1 MPACAAKLKG
11 KSKAATANKSKP
23 SRRRW
28 MPGNNTFVIVL
39 TDRDR
44 LLLKE
49 LPIGKVI
56 DREQAKKVAGFKS
69 TTRANDRL
77 LKLTRAGFL
86 RRFFLGT
93 RAGGTKA
100 IYSLSARGAQ
110 VVQIEGRLI
119 RRKNN
124 SLLVGDLFVEHQLA
138 VNSIWIQAKFAP
150 IPVPDVQF
158 ARWLIFQAALS
169 KSTPL
174 VPDGYFELK
183 STSGMYC
190 LFCEVDRGT
199 ESLKIWSRKASLYL
213 QLAAS
218 GEFQVLFK
226 QSRFR
231 ILVTAPTERRLNTLR
246 RATALHTDKI
256 FWFATLE

>member
-1 MPACAAKLKG
+1 
-11 KSKAATANKSKP
+11 
-23 SRRRW
+23 
-28 MPGNNTFVIVL
+28 MPGNNTCTIIL
-39 TDRDR
+39 TSRDR

-49 LPIGKVI
+49 IAIGKVI
-56 DREQAKKVAGFKS
+56 DREQAKRIAGFKS

-77 LKLTRAGFL
+77 LKLTRTGFL

-100 IYSLSARGAQ
+100 IYSLSAKGAQ
-110 VVQIEGRLI
+110 AVEIEARLI
-119 RRKNN
+119 KRRNN

-138 VNSIWIQAKFAP
+138 VNSIWIQAKFTP
-150 IPVPDVQF
+150 IPIPDVQF
-158 ARWLIFQAALS
+158 VRWLLFPAALS

-174 VPDGYFELK
+174 MPDGYFELK

-199 ESLKIWSRKASLYL
+199 ESLKVWSRKVSLYL

-231 ILVTAPTERRLNTLR
+231 VLVAVSSERRLNMLR
-246 RATALHTDKI
+246 KTAALRTEKI
-256 FWFATLE
+256 FWFATLEDINEKGLFAPVWKRPVGEQKGPLL

>member
-1 MPACAAKLKG
+1 
-11 KSKAATANKSKP
+11 
-23 SRRRW
+23 
-28 MPGNNTFVIVL
+28 MPGNNSCAIVL

-49 LPIGKVI
+49 LAISKVI
-56 DREQAKKVAGFKS
+56 DREQVKTIAGFKS

-77 LKLTRAGFL
+77 LKLTRAKFL

-100 IYSLSARGAQ
+100 IYSLSAKGAK
-110 VVQIEGRLI
+110 VVQSEGRLLK
-119 RRKNN
+119 RKNN

-138 VNSIWIQAKFAP
+138 VNSIWTAAKFTP
-150 IPVPDVQF
+150 IPVSDVQF
-158 ARWLIFQAALS
+158 VRWLVFPTALS
-169 KSTPL
+169 KTTPL
-174 VPDGYFELK
+174 MPDGYFELR

-199 ESLKIWSRKASLYL
+199 ETLKVWARKIFLYL

-218 GEFQVLFK
+218 GEFQTLFK

-231 ILVTAPTERRLNTLR
+231 VLVGVSSERRLNNLR
-246 RATALHTDKI
+246 RTTALHTEKI
-256 FWFATLE
+256 FWFAPLEEIKRKGLFAPIWKRPVGEQKVPLL

>member
-1 MPACAAKLKG
+1 
-11 KSKAATANKSKP
+11 
-23 SRRRW
+23 
-28 MPGNNTFVIVL
+28 MPGSSSCPIVL

-49 LPIGKVI
+49 LAIGKVI
-56 DREQAKKVAGFKS
+56 DREQAKRIAGFKS

-77 LKLTRAGFL
+77 LKLARAGCL

-100 IYSLSARGAQ
+100 IYSLSAKGAQ

-119 RRKNN
+119 KRKNN

-138 VNSIWIQAKFAP
+138 VNSIWIETKFTP
-150 IPVPDVQF
+150 IPIPDVQF
-158 ARWLIFQAALS
+158 VRWLVFPAALS

-174 VPDGYFELK
+174 MPDGYFELK

-199 ESLKIWSRKASLYL
+199 EALKVWSRKISLYL

-231 ILVTAPTERRLNTLR
+231 VLVAALTERRLSILR
-246 RATALHTDKI
+246 RTTALHTEKI
-256 FWFATLE
+256 FWFATLEEINKGGLFAPTWKRPVGEQKGPLL

>member
-1 MPACAAKLKG
+1 
-11 KSKAATANKSKP
+11 
-23 SRRRW
+23 
-28 MPGNNTFVIVL
+28 MPGNSACPIVL

-44 LLLKE
+44 LLLQE
-49 LPIGKVI
+49 LAIGKVI
-56 DREQAKKVAGFKS
+56 DREQAKKIAGFKS

-77 LKLTRAGFL
+77 LKLVRAGFL

-100 IYSLSARGAQ
+100 IYSLSAKGAQ
-110 VVQIEGRLI
+110 VVHIEGRLI
-119 RRKNN
+119 KRKNN

-138 VNSIWIQAKFAP
+138 VNSIWIEAKFTP

-158 ARWLIFQAALS
+158 ARWLLFQSALS

-174 VPDGYFELK
+174 MPDGYFELK
-183 STSGMYC
+183 STSGMHC

-199 ESLKIWSRKASLYL
+199 ESLKVWSRKISLYL

-231 ILVTAPTERRLNTLR
+231 VLVAALSERRLNILR
-246 RATALHTDKI
+246 RTTALHTEKV
-256 FWFATLE
+256 FWFATLEEINKKGLFAPIWKRPVSEQKVSLL

>member
-1 MPACAAKLKG
+1 MH
-11 KSKAATANKSKP
+11 
-23 SRRRW
+23 
-28 MPGNNTFVIVL
+28 GNSICTIVL

-49 LPIGKVI
+49 LAIAKVI
-56 DREQAKKVAGFKS
+56 DREQAKKIAGFKS

-93 RAGGTKA
+93 CAAGTKA
-100 IYSLSARGAQ
+100 IYSLSAKGAQ

-119 RRKNN
+119 KRKNN
-124 SLLVGDLFVEHQLA
+124 SLLIGDLFVEHQLA
-138 VNSIWIQAKFAP
+138 VNSVWIEAKFKP
-150 IPVPDVQF
+150 IPVLDVQF
-158 ARWLIFQAALS
+158 VRWLAFPSALS

-174 VPDGYFELK
+174 VPDGYFELR

-199 ESLKIWSRKASLYL
+199 ESLKVWSRKISLYL

-218 GEFQVLFK
+218 GEFQALFK

-231 ILVTAPTERRLNTLR
+231 VLVVVSSERRLNILR
-246 RATALHTDKI
+246 RTTALHTEKI
-256 FWFATLE
+256 FWFATLEDINKKGLFAPIWKRPVGEQKVPLV

>member
-1 MPACAAKLKG
+1 
-11 KSKAATANKSKP
+11 
-23 SRRRW
+23 
-28 MPGNNTFVIVL
+28 MPGNSTCPVVL

-49 LPIGKVI
+49 LAIGKVI
-56 DREQAKKVAGFKS
+56 DREQAKKIAGFNS

-100 IYSLSARGAQ
+100 IYSLSTKGARTVQ
-110 VVQIEGRLI
+110 VESRLI
-119 RRKNN
+119 QRKNN

-138 VNSIWIQAKFAP
+138 VNSIWIQAKFTAV
-150 IPVPDVQF
+150 PVPDVQF
-158 ARWLIFQAALS
+158 VRWLIFPTALS

-174 VPDGYFELK
+174 MPDEYFELR

-199 ESLKIWSRKASLYL
+199 ESLKVWSKKISLYL
-213 QLAAS
+213 QFATS
-218 GEFQVLFK
+218 GEFQTLFK

-231 ILVTAPTERRLNTLR
+231 VLVAAVSERRLNILR
-246 RATALHTDKI
+246 RTTALHTEKI
-256 FWFATLE
+256 FWFATLEEINRKGLFDPIWRRPVGEQKVPLL

>member
-1 MPACAAKLKG
+1 
-11 KSKAATANKSKP
+11 
-23 SRRRW
+23 
-28 MPGNNTFVIVL
+28 MPGNSAYPIVL

-49 LPIGKVI
+49 LAIGKVI
-56 DREQAKKVAGFKS
+56 DREQAKKIAGFKS

-100 IYSLSARGAQ
+100 IYSLSAKGAQ
-110 VVQIEGRLI
+110 AVQIEGRLI
-119 RRKNN
+119 KRKNN

-138 VNSIWIQAKFAP
+138 VNSIWVEAKSTP
-150 IPVPDVQF
+150 IPVPDVHF
-158 ARWLIFQAALS
+158 VHWLVFPSALS

-174 VPDGYFELK
+174 MPDGYFELK
-183 STSGMYC
+183 STAGMYC

-199 ESLKIWSRKASLYL
+199 ESLKVWSRKISLYL

-218 GEFQVLFK
+218 GEFHVLFK

-231 ILVTAPTERRLNTLR
+231 VLVAALSERRLNVLR
-246 RATALHTDKI
+246 RTTALHTEKI
-256 FWFATLE
+256 FWFATLEEINKKGLFAPIWKRPVGEQKVPLL

>member
-1 MPACAAKLKG
+1 
-11 KSKAATANKSKP
+11 
-23 SRRRW
+23 
-28 MPGNNTFVIVL
+28 MPGNSACPIVL

-49 LPIGKVI
+49 LAIGKVI
-56 DREQAKKVAGFKS
+56 DREQAKRIAGFKS

-86 RRFFLGT
+86 RRFFLDT

-100 IYSLSARGAQ
+100 IYSLSAKGAQ

-119 RRKNN
+119 KRKNN

-138 VNSIWIQAKFAP
+138 VNSIWIEAKFKP
-150 IPVPDVQF
+150 VPVPDVQF
-158 ARWLIFQAALS
+158 VRWLAFPSALS

-174 VPDGYFELK
+174 MPDGYFELK
-183 STSGMYC
+183 STSGMHC

-199 ESLKIWSRKASLYL
+199 ESLKVWSRKISLYL

-231 ILVTAPTERRLNTLR
+231 VLVATLSERRLNILR
-246 RATALHTDKI
+246 RTAALHTEKI
-256 FWFATLE
+256 FWFATLEEINKKGLFAPIWKRPVGEQKVPLL

>member
-1 MPACAAKLKG
+1 MH
-11 KSKAATANKSKP
+11 
-23 SRRRW
+23 
-28 MPGNNTFVIVL
+28 GNSNCQIVL

-49 LPIGKVI
+49 IAIGKVI
-56 DREQAKKVAGFKS
+56 DREQAKKIAGFKS

-100 IYSLSARGAQ
+100 IYSLSAKGAQ
-110 VVQIEGRLI
+110 TVQVEGRLI
-119 RRKNN
+119 KRKNN

-138 VNSIWIQAKFAP
+138 VNSIWIETKFTP
-150 IPVPDVQF
+150 IPVPDLQF
-158 ARWLIFQAALS
+158 VRWLVFPSALS

-174 VPDGYFELK
+174 MPDGYFELK
-183 STSGMYC
+183 STSGMHC

-199 ESLKIWSRKASLYL
+199 ESLKVWSRKISLYL

-231 ILVTAPTERRLNTLR
+231 VLVVALSERRLNILR
-246 RATALHTDKI
+246 RTTALHTEKI
-256 FWFATLE
+256 FWFATLEEINKEGLFAPIWKRPVGEQKVPLL

>member
-1 MPACAAKLKG
+1 ML
-11 KSKAATANKSKP
+11 
-23 SRRRW
+23 
-28 MPGNNTFVIVL
+28 GNNTCVIVL

-44 LLLKE
+44 VLLKE
-49 LPIGKVI
+49 LAVGKVI
-56 DREQAKKVAGFKS
+56 DREQAKQIAGFKS

-77 LKLTRAGFL
+77 LRLTRAGFL

-100 IYSLSARGAQ
+100 IYSLSAKGAQ
-110 VVQIEGRLI
+110 AVQIEGRLI
-119 RRKNN
+119 KRKNN

-138 VNSIWIQAKFAP
+138 VNAIWIQAKFAP
-150 IPVPDVQF
+150 IPIPDVQF
-158 ARWLIFQAALS
+158 ARWLTFPSALS

-174 VPDGYFELK
+174 MPDGYFEVK

-199 ESLKIWSRKASLYL
+199 ETLKVWSRKVSLYL
-213 QLAAS
+213 QLAAG
-218 GEFQVLFK
+218 GEFQAFFK

-231 ILVTAPTERRLNTLR
+231 VLVAVHSERRMNTLR
-246 RATALHTDKI
+246 RATALHTEKI
-256 FWFATLE
+256 FWFATLEEINTKGLFEPIWKRPVGEQKVPLL

>member
-1 MPACAAKLKG
+1 
-11 KSKAATANKSKP
+11 
-23 SRRRW
+23 
-28 MPGNNTFVIVL
+28 MPGSNTCAVVL

-49 LPIGKVI
+49 LATAKVI
-56 DREQAKKVAGFKS
+56 DREQSKKIAGFKS

-77 LKLTRAGFL
+77 LKLTCAGLL

-100 IYSLSARGAQ
+100 IYSLSTKGAQ
-110 VVQIEGRLI
+110 AAQVEGRLI
-119 RRKNN
+119 KRKSN
-124 SLLVGDLFVEHQLA
+124 SLLIGDLFVEHQLA
-138 VNSIWIQAKFAP
+138 VNSVWIQAKFTP
-150 IPVPDVQF
+150 IPIPDVQF
-158 ARWLIFQAALS
+158 YRWLIFPSALS

-174 VPDGYFELK
+174 MPDGYFELK
-183 STSGMYC
+183 SSSGMYC

-199 ESLKIWSRKASLYL
+199 ESLKVWSRKISLYL

-218 GEFQVLFK
+218 GEFQALFK

-231 ILVTAPTERRLNTLR
+231 VLVAVLSERRLNILR
-246 RATALHTDKI
+246 RTTALHTEKV
-256 FWFATLE
+256 FWFATLEEINKKGLFASIWKRPVGDEKVPLL

>member
-1 MPACAAKLKG
+1 MRGNNACA
-11 KSKAATANKSKP
+11 
-23 SRRRW
+23 
-28 MPGNNTFVIVL
+28 IIL

-49 LPIGKVI
+49 LAIGKVI
-56 DREQAKKVAGFKS
+56 DREQAKKIALFKS
-69 TTRANDRL
+69 TTRVNDRL

-100 IYSLSARGAQ
+100 IYTLSAKGAQ
-110 VVQIEGRLI
+110 AGQSEGRLI
-119 RRKNN
+119 KRKNN

-138 VNSIWIQAKFAP
+138 VNSIWIEAKFQP
-150 IPVPDVQF
+150 IPIPDVQF
-158 ARWLIFQAALS
+158 ARWLIFPTALS
-169 KSTPL
+169 KATPL

-199 ESLKIWSRKASLYL
+199 ETLKVWSRKISLYL

-231 ILVTAPTERRLNTLR
+231 VLVAAVSERRLNTLR
-246 RATALHTDKI
+246 RTAAQHTDKI
-256 FWFATLE
+256 FWFATLEKINKKGLFAPIWKRPVGEQKVPLL

>member
-1 MPACAAKLKG
+1 
-11 KSKAATANKSKP
+11 
-23 SRRRW
+23 
-28 MPGNNTFVIVL
+28 MPGNSTCSIVL

-49 LPIGKVI
+49 LAIGKVI
-56 DREQAKKVAGFKS
+56 DREQVKKIAGFQS

-77 LKLTRAGFL
+77 LKLFRAGFL

-93 RAGGTKA
+93 CAGGTKA
-100 IYSLSARGAQ
+100 IYSLSVKGAH

-119 RRKNN
+119 KRKNN

-138 VNSIWIQAKFAP
+138 VNAIWIEAKFTP

-158 ARWLIFQAALS
+158 IRWVIFPSVLS

-174 VPDGYFELK
+174 MPDGYFELK

-199 ESLKIWSRKASLYL
+199 ESLKVWSRKISLYL

-231 ILVTAPTERRLNTLR
+231 VLVAVSSERRLNILR
-246 RATALHTDKI
+246 RTAAMHTEKI
-256 FWFATLE
+256 FWFATLEEINQKGLFASIWKRPVEQQKVPLL

>member
-1 MPACAAKLKG
+1 
-11 KSKAATANKSKP
+11 
-23 SRRRW
+23 
-28 MPGNNTFVIVL
+28 MPGNNACAIVL
-39 TDRDR
+39 TERDR
-44 LLLKE
+44 LLLEE
-49 LPIGKVI
+49 LAIGKVI
-56 DREQAKKVAGFKS
+56 DREQAKKIARFKS

-100 IYSLSARGAQ
+100 IYSLSVKGAQ
-110 VVQIEGRLI
+110 AVQIEGRLI
-119 RRKNN
+119 KRKNN
-124 SLLVGDLFVEHQLA
+124 SLLVGDLFVEHQLS
-138 VNSIWIQAKFAP
+138 VNSIWIASKFTP

-158 ARWLIFQAALS
+158 ARWLTFPTALS
-169 KSTPL
+169 KSTP
-174 VPDGYFELK
+174 VMPDGYFELR
-183 STSGMYC
+183 STSGTYC

-199 ESLKIWSRKASLYL
+199 ESLKVWSRKASLYL

-231 ILVTAPTERRLNTLR
+231 VLVAVSSERRLNTIR
-246 RATALHTDKI
+246 RAVRLQTEKI
-256 FWFATLE
+256 FWFATLEDINQKGLFAPIWTRPAGEQKGPLL

>member
-1 MPACAAKLKG
+1 
-11 KSKAATANKSKP
+11 
-23 SRRRW
+23 
-28 MPGNNTFVIVL
+28 MPGNNACAIVL

-49 LPIGKVI
+49 LAIGKVI
-56 DREQAKKVAGFKS
+56 DREQVKKIAGFKS

-100 IYSLSARGAQ
+100 IYSLSTKGAQ
-110 VVQIEGRLI
+110 AVQIEGRLI
-119 RRKNN
+119 KRKNN

-138 VNSIWIQAKFAP
+138 VNSTWIEAKFTP
-150 IPVPDVQF
+150 IPIPDVQF
-158 ARWLIFQAALS
+158 VRWLVFPTALS

-174 VPDGYFELK
+174 MPDAYFELQ

-199 ESLKIWSRKASLYL
+199 ETLKVWARKISLYL

-218 GEFQVLFK
+218 GEFQTLFK

-231 ILVTAPTERRLNTLR
+231 VLVAVSSERRLNILR
-246 RATALHTDKI
+246 RTSALHTEKI
-256 FWFATLE
+256 FWFAPLEEINGKGLFASIWRRPVGEQKVPLL

>member
-1 MPACAAKLKG
+1 M
-11 KSKAATANKSKP
+11 
-23 SRRRW
+23 R
-28 MPGNNTFVIVL
+28 GNNACPIIL

-49 LPIGKVI
+49 LAVGKVI
-56 DREQAKKVAGFKS
+56 DREQTKKIAGFKS

-77 LKLTRAGFL
+77 LKLTRTGFL

-100 IYSLSARGAQ
+100 IYSLSIKGARA
-110 VVQIEGRLI
+110 VQIEGRLI

-124 SLLVGDLFVEHQLA
+124 SLLVGDLFVEHQLT
-138 VNSIWIQAKFAP
+138 VNSIWIAAKFTP

-158 ARWLIFQAALS
+158 VRWLIFPTALS

-174 VPDGYFELK
+174 MPDGYFELR

-199 ESLKIWSRKASLYL
+199 ESLKVWSRKISLYL

-218 GEFQVLFK
+218 GEFQTLFK
-226 QSRFR
+226 QNRFR
-231 ILVTAPTERRLNTLR
+231 VLVAVSSERRMNILR
-246 RATALHTDKI
+246 RNAALQTEKI
-256 FWFATLE
+256 FWFAPLEEINRKGLFGPIWKRPVGEQKVSLL

>member
-1 MPACAAKLKG
+1 
-11 KSKAATANKSKP
+11 
-23 SRRRW
+23 
-28 MPGNNTFVIVL
+28 MPGNSTCSIVL

-49 LPIGKVI
+49 LAIGKVI
-56 DREQAKKVAGFKS
+56 DREQAKKIAGFQS

-77 LKLTRAGFL
+77 LKLSRAGFL

-100 IYSLSARGAQ
+100 IYSLSAKGAQ

-119 RRKNN
+119 KRKNN

-138 VNSIWIQAKFAP
+138 VNSIWIEAKFTP

-158 ARWLIFQAALS
+158 IRWVIFPSVLS
-169 KSTPL
+169 KTTPL
-174 VPDGYFELK
+174 MPDGYFELR

-199 ESLKIWSRKASLYL
+199 ESLKVWSRKISLYL

-218 GEFQVLFK
+218 GEFQALFK

-231 ILVTAPTERRLNTLR
+231 GLVAVSSERRLNILR
-246 RATALHTDKI
+246 RTTAMHTEKI
-256 FWFATLE
+256 FWFATLEEINQKGLFAPIWKRPVGEQKVPLL

>member
-1 MPACAAKLKG
+1 ML
-11 KSKAATANKSKP
+11 
-23 SRRRW
+23 
-28 MPGNNTFVIVL
+28 GNNACPIVL

-49 LPIGKVI
+49 LAIGKVI

-69 TTRANDRL
+69 TTRSNDRL
-77 LKLTRAGFL
+77 LKLTRTGFL

-93 RAGGTKA
+93 PAGGTKA
-100 IYSLSARGAQ
+100 IYSLSAKGAQ
-110 VVQIEGRLI
+110 AVQIENQLI
-119 RRKNN
+119 KRKNN
-124 SLLVGDLFVEHQLA
+124 SLLIGDLFVEHQLA
-138 VNSIWIQAKFAP
+138 VNSIWIEAKFTP
-150 IPVPDVQF
+150 IPIPDVLF
-158 ARWLIFQAALS
+158 ARWLAFSAALS

-174 VPDGYFELK
+174 MPDGYFELE

-199 ESLKIWSRKASLYL
+199 ESLKVWSRKISLYL

-231 ILVTAPTERRLNTLR
+231 VLVAVSSERRLNILR
-246 RATALHTDKI
+246 RTAALHTEKI
-256 FWFATLE
+256 FWFATLEEINKKGPFASIWKRPVGEQKVPLL

>member
-1 MPACAAKLKG
+1 
-11 KSKAATANKSKP
+11 
-23 SRRRW
+23 
-28 MPGNNTFVIVL
+28 MPGNSTCTIVL

-49 LPIGKVI
+49 LAIGKVI
-56 DREQAKKVAGFKS
+56 DREQAKRIAGFKS

-77 LKLTRAGFL
+77 LKLTRTGFV

-100 IYSLSARGAQ
+100 IYSLSPKGAQ
-110 VVQIEGRLI
+110 IAEIEGRLI
-119 RRKNN
+119 KRKNN

-138 VNSIWIQAKFAP
+138 VNSIWIQAKFTP

-158 ARWLIFQAALS
+158 ARWLTFPAALS

-174 VPDGYFELK
+174 MPDGYFELN
-183 STSGMYC
+183 STFGMYC

-199 ESLKIWSRKASLYL
+199 ESLKVWSRKISLYL
-213 QLAAS
+213 QLAAG

-231 ILVTAPTERRLNTLR
+231 VLVAVSSERRLNILR
-246 RATALHTDKI
+246 RTATLHTEKI
-256 FWFATLE
+256 FWFATLEEINQRGLFAPIWKRPVGEQRVPLL

>member
-1 MPACAAKLKG
+1 
-11 KSKAATANKSKP
+11 
-23 SRRRW
+23 
-28 MPGNNTFVIVL
+28 MPGNSICAIVL

-44 LLLKE
+44 QLLKE
-49 LPIGKVI
+49 LAIGKVI
-56 DREQAKKVAGFKS
+56 DREQAKRIAGFKS

-100 IYSLSARGAQ
+100 IYSLSAKGAQ
-110 VVQIEGRLI
+110 VGHIEGRLI
-119 RRKNN
+119 KRKNN

-138 VNSIWIQAKFAP
+138 VNSVWIKAKFTP

-158 ARWLIFQAALS
+158 IRWVVFPSILS

-174 VPDGYFELK
+174 MPDGYFELR

-199 ESLKIWSRKASLYL
+199 ETLKVWSRKISLYL
-213 QLAAS
+213 KLAAS

-231 ILVTAPTERRLNTLR
+231 VLVAALSERRLNILR
-246 RATALHTDKI
+246 RTTALHTEKI
-256 FWFATLE
+256 FWFATLEEINKKGLFAPIWKRPVGEQKVPLV

>member
-1 MPACAAKLKG
+1 
-11 KSKAATANKSKP
+11 
-23 SRRRW
+23 
-28 MPGNNTFVIVL
+28 MPGNSTCPVVL

-49 LPIGKVI
+49 LAIGKVI
-56 DREQAKKVAGFKS
+56 DREQAKKIVGFNS

-100 IYSLSARGAQ
+100 IYSLSAKGART
-110 VVQIEGRLI
+110 VQIESRLI
-119 RRKNN
+119 QRKNN

-138 VNSIWIQAKFAP
+138 VNSIWIQAKFTAV
-150 IPVPDVQF
+150 PVPDVQF
-158 ARWLIFQAALS
+158 VRWLTFPTALS

-174 VPDGYFELK
+174 MPDGYFELR

-199 ESLKIWSRKASLYL
+199 ESLKVWSKKISLYL
-213 QLAAS
+213 QFATS
-218 GEFQVLFK
+218 GEFQTLFK

-231 ILVTAPTERRLNTLR
+231 VLVAAVSERRLNILR
-246 RATALHTDKI
+246 RTTALHTEKI
-256 FWFATLE
+256 FWFATLEEINRKGLFDPIWRRPVGEQKVPLL

>member
-1 MPACAAKLKG
+1 ML
-11 KSKAATANKSKP
+11 
-23 SRRRW
+23 
-28 MPGNNTFVIVL
+28 GNSSCPIVL
-39 TDRDR
+39 TDRDCS
-44 LLLKE
+44 LLKE
-49 LPIGKVI
+49 LAIGKTI
-56 DREQAKKVAGFKS
+56 DREQAKKIAGFKS

-100 IYSLSARGAQ
+100 IYSLSAKGAQ
-110 VVQIEGRLI
+110 VIQAAGRLI
-119 RRKNN
+119 KRKNN

-138 VNSIWIQAKFAP
+138 VNSIWIEAKFQP

-158 ARWLIFQAALS
+158 VRWIVFPTALS

-174 VPDGYFELK
+174 MPDGYFELR
-183 STSGMYC
+183 STSGMHC

-199 ESLKIWSRKASLYL
+199 ESLKVWSRKISLYL

-231 ILVTAPTERRLNTLR
+231 VLVAALSERRLNILR
-246 RATALHTDKI
+246 RTAALHTEKI
-256 FWFATLE
+256 FWFATLEEINKKGLFAPIWKRPVGEQKVPLL

>member
-1 MPACAAKLKG
+1 
-11 KSKAATANKSKP
+11 
-23 SRRRW
+23 
-28 MPGNNTFVIVL
+28 MPGNSACAIVL
-39 TDRDR
+39 TSRDR

-49 LPIGKVI
+49 LAIGKVI
-56 DREQAKKVAGFKS
+56 DREQAKKIAGFKS

-77 LKLTRAGFL
+77 LKLTRAGLL

-100 IYSLSARGAQ
+100 IYSLSAKGAQ
-110 VVQIEGRLI
+110 TVQIEGRLLK
-119 RRKNN
+119 RKNN
-124 SLLVGDLFVEHQLA
+124 SLLIGDLFVEHQLA
-138 VNSIWIQAKFAP
+138 VNYIWIQAKFTP

-158 ARWLIFQAALS
+158 ARWLTFPAALS
-169 KSTPL
+169 KATPL
-174 VPDGYFELK
+174 VPDGYFELQ

-199 ESLKIWSRKASLYL
+199 ETLKVWSRKISLYL

-231 ILVTAPTERRLNTLR
+231 VLVAVTSERRLNILR
-246 RATALHTDKI
+246 RTAAQHTEKI
-256 FWFATLE
+256 FWFAPLEEINRKGLFAPIWKRPVGEQRVPLL

>member
-1 MPACAAKLKG
+1 
-11 KSKAATANKSKP
+11 
-23 SRRRW
+23 
-28 MPGNNTFVIVL
+28 MPGNSACPIVL

-49 LPIGKVI
+49 LATAKVI
-56 DREQAKKVAGFKS
+56 DREQAKRIAGFKS

-93 RAGGTKA
+93 SAGGTKA
-100 IYSLSARGAQ
+100 IYSLSAKGAQ
-110 VVQIEGRLI
+110 TVQIEGRLI
-119 RRKNN
+119 KRKNN

-138 VNSIWIQAKFAP
+138 VNSIWIEAKFTP

-158 ARWLIFQAALS
+158 ARWLVFPSALS
-169 KSTPL
+169 KATPL
-174 VPDGYFELK
+174 MPDGYFETK

-199 ESLKIWSRKASLYL
+199 ESLKVWSRKISLYL

-231 ILVTAPTERRLNTLR
+231 VLVVALSERRLNILR
-246 RATALHTDKI
+246 RTAALHTEKI
-256 FWFATLE
+256 FWFATLEEINRKGLFAPIWKRPVGEQKVPLL

>member
-1 MPACAAKLKG
+1 
-11 KSKAATANKSKP
+11 
-23 SRRRW
+23 
-28 MPGNNTFVIVL
+28 MPGNNTCAIIL
-39 TDRDR
+39 TSRDR

-49 LPIGKVI
+49 IAIGKVI
-56 DREQAKKVAGFKS
+56 DREQAKRIAGFKS

-86 RRFFLGT
+86 RRFFVGT

-100 IYSLSARGAQ
+100 IYSLSAKGAQ

-119 RRKNN
+119 KRRNG

-138 VNSIWIQAKFAP
+138 VNSIWIEAKFTP
-150 IPVPDVQF
+150 IPIPDVEF
-158 ARWLIFQAALS
+158 ARWLVFPAALS

-174 VPDGYFELK
+174 VPDGYFELR
-183 STSGMYC
+183 STSGLYC

-199 ESLKIWSRKASLYL
+199 ESLKVWSRKISLYL

-218 GEFQVLFK
+218 GEFQMLFR

-231 ILVTAPTERRLNTLR
+231 VLVAALSERRLNIIR
-246 RATALHTDKI
+246 RTVALHTEKI
-256 FWFATLE
+256 FWFATLEEINKKGLFASVWKRPVDEQKGPLL